1 MKHEWEDSG
10 VLFTGVESGGC
21 RPWAVRDR
29 LLFYL
34 GNTGLDEITG
44 LEITVECLRRI
55 GPEPDHARAMDALA
69 EVLRE
74 RGLPIGAVPG
84 QTIRSFPRHNR
95 RSMVSKAPVGRSFV
109 GGCGRRLLGL
119 FRSRLAADAGRPE

>member
-1 MKHEWEDSG
+1 MKNEWEESG

-29 LLFYL
+29 LLLYL

-55 GPEPDHARAMDALA
+55 GPEPDHAKAMDALA
-69 EVLRE
+69 GILRE
-74 RGLPIGAVPG
+74 RGLPNSAIPG
-84 QTIRSFPRHNR
+84 QPIRSFPRHNR
-95 RSMVSKAPVGRSFV
+95 RPMLSRSTV
-109 GGCGRRLLGL
+109 RRSLATDCVRKLFGL

>member
-1 MKHEWEDSG
+1 MKHEWEESG

-29 LLFYL
+29 LLLYL

-55 GPEPDHARAMDALA
+55 GPEPDHAKAMDALA
-69 EVLRE
+69 GILRE
-74 RGLPIGAVPG
+74 RGLPNSAVPG
-84 QTIRSFPRHNR
+84 RPIRSFPPHNR
-95 RSMVSKAPVGRSFV
+95 RPMVSRSTV
-109 GGCGRRLLGL
+109 RRSLAADCFRKVFRL